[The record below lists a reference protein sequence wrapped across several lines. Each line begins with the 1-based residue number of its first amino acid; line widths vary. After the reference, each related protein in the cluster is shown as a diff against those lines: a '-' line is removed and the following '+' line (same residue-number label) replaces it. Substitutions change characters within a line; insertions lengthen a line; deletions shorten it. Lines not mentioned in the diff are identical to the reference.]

1 MDYTQAQ
8 DAITKIVG
16 VMSVEDKPAL
26 IALLKR
32 SGSLVEQS
40 SSQTE
45 LLDAAFKAIKNSPRF
60 RQDLNQYLNSVATVE
75 ASANGYSNAV
85 GDQWGISTA
94 FNVGTSS
101 ATPTATAEA
110 TTTAKSGTKVGNL
123 LRSIFTKENI
133 SSAVNAGI
141 GILGTK
147 LQSKA
152 NATSEQNAIDYQVAA
167 AQAAQAQ
174 SAAAAVA
181 PAKKSWVLPVAII
194 GGVLLI
200 GTIAYFAM
208 RKK

>member
-8 DAITKIVG
+8 DAITKVVG
-16 VMSVEDKPAL
+16 LMSVEDKPAL
-26 IALLKR
+26 VALLKR

-40 SSQTE
+40 STQTE

-60 RQDLNQYLNSVATVE
+60 RQDLSQYLSSVGTVE
-75 ASANGYSNAV
+75 ASADGYSNFGEDLLAKI
-85 GDQWGISTA
+85 GASPTTPNTTA
-94 FNVGTSS
+94 
-101 ATPTATAEA
+101 AA

-123 LRSIFTKENI
+123 LKSIFTKENI

-174 SAAAAVA
+174 AAAAAVA